1 MIKSES
7 DYNTQINSATATF
20 ARRDNERDIEREKSI
35 DFSVLKSFLPLCRR
49 EKKKKKKKILIDSL
63 DSTSLS
69 ISRRVAYITAMA
81 RLANIDP

>member
-49 EKKKKKKKILIDSL
+49 EKKKKILIDSL